1 MEDATA
7 AGHSATAQTIQ
18 QFSLRMGIAVGFCF
32 ADGLCRPFRNMKILI
47 FNGGMEVELD
57 EVSCVVLSLGG
68 LRAARRHWLRR
79 KEDKQQQQ
87 LTIPIQQSNSQLV
100 E

>member
-1 MEDATA
+1 M
-7 AGHSATAQTIQ
+7 
-18 QFSLRMGIAVGFCF
+18 R
-32 ADGLCRPFRNMKILI
+32 LI
-47 FNGGMEVELD
+47 WRRAVELD

>member
-1 MEDATA
+1 
-7 AGHSATAQTIQ
+7 
-18 QFSLRMGIAVGFCF
+18 
-32 ADGLCRPFRNMKILI
+32 MKQ
-47 FNGGMEVELD
+47 FNGAKEVELD

-87 LTIPIQQSNSQLV
+87 LTIPIQQSKESEWSEMKQSKGKCEMKLN
-100 E
+100 